1 MRTPFLMNLLL
12 TFVWLALSGNFS
24 YANTVFGFLMSF
36 AIMSII
42 SLNSENRKYFRIA
55 PRTVG
60 FVFFFLYELT
70 KANIQVA
77 IEVMTPKNTMKPGIV
92 RYPLEAKTDFEITL
106 LANLISLTPG
116 TCSLDVSTDRKVLY
130 IHAMYIDDKEKFIRD
145 IKNGFERRLLAILR

>member
-12 TFVWLALSGNFS
+12 AFVWLALSGNFS
-24 YANTVFGFLMSF
+24 LANTLFGFLMSF
-36 AIMSII
+36 AIMWII

-55 PRTVG
+55 PKMIS
-60 FVFFFLYELT
+60 FVFFFLAELT

-77 IEVMTPKNTMKPGIV
+77 IEVMTPKSTMKPGIV

-130 IHAMYIDDKEKFIRD
+130 IHSMYIEDKEKFIKE
-145 IKNGFERRLLAILR
+145 IQNGFERRLLAILR